1 MSQRPEAGQPC
12 RTVILREKV
21 NESIVIEVPRSR
33 FASTEQG
40 VAHQSRGFG
49 RESLVG
55 THGRALSVH
64 ERSEHGGLR
73 PDKFRRSVTFEQ
85 SRQPAIADQPPEVRK
100 RVEVTMQRQPR
111 VHNDGQGAVPE
122 ASVADHIERAQFA
135 GSGRRSFEG
144 DQCVTVAARV
154 FKPTARQRRLDQ
166 AD

>member
-1 MSQRPEAGQPC
+1 
-12 RTVILREKV
+12 VILREQV
-21 NESIVIEVPRSR
+21 DDAIVIEVPGGR
-33 FASTEQG
+33 FASAEEC
-40 VAHQSRGFG
+40 VAKQSRSF
-49 RESLVG
+49 RRQWFAG
-55 THGRALSVH
+55 THGRTLSIH

-111 VHNDGQGAVPE
+111 VHNDGQVAVPK
-122 ASVADHIERAQFA
+122 ARVADHIERSQFA

-154 FKPTARQRRLDQ
+154 FKPAARQRCLDQ
-166 AD
+166 SD